1 MTQCALA
8 MQDDGVD
15 VRMMQ
20 LGVCTSPTNTE
31 KPMLVN
37 KRREGHDWAIGWNR
51 LIMRELVKL
60 LREIE

>member
-15 VRMMQ
+15 VRIMQ
-20 LGVCTSPTNTE
+20 VGVCKSPTNTE

-37 KRREGHDWAIGWNR
+37 ERREGHDWAIGWNR
-51 LIMRELVKL
+51 LIMREW
-60 LREIE
+60 